1 MSQRV
6 GIVEH
11 MFDTMELSP
20 ETLGARRRSAERR
33 SAETVNCSPRQGE
46 TGDLEADYLS
56 LPVVPDPDIED
67 ITSILAANQRRINQ
81 LEAQNALLVAQAD
94 RAELPA
100 REGFANTTAFV
111 KAVLSLRGGKARRL
125 VGRQWLTGMPI
136 TRDAFTAGWLSVD
149 QVDELLRAFHADVA
163 LFEEHEA
170 SLVAI
175 ALQTPMV
182 PELAQAIDTYRRHV
196 TPTDIVEDKAVQFEA
211 RGAYV
216 SSTPTGMG
224 VLTWYERP
232 DVINHARELI
242 QANAPTSS
250 DGRTAAQLMS
260 DTLTDLVLG
269 AGGGGAGT
277 RMVVHVDEAVL
288 RYHVGGEAHDRNGAS
303 LTLQEVRR
311 MACDTQLGRHIF
323 GSESVTIEL
332 GRTKRVVSRRQR
344 DLIEYRDRGC
354 RFPACDRPPRW
365 CDAHHIR
372 HWLDGGPTDLDNLV
386 LLCRFH
392 HTLVHDQGWGLTG
405 TPTHFTITRPAGEL
419 HGETR
424 LDAHPY
430 WPQMFPEPL
439 AFRLPPESTAEYF
452 RYRFRAVGWARK
464 GIGERPAPLDTGPQ
478 PVNSARGSP

>member
-1 MSQRV
+1 
-6 GIVEH
+6 
-11 MFDTMELSP
+11 MFDTIEVADYTTHP
-20 ETLGARRRSAERR
+20 VG
-33 SAETVNCSPRQGE
+33 
-46 TGDLEADYLS
+46 TGDLVTDDL
-56 LPVVPDPDIED
+56 LFPGVPDPDIED
-67 ITSILAANQRRINQ
+67 ITSLLGANQRRINQ

-94 RAELPA
+94 EAGLPA

-111 KAVLSLRGGKARRL
+111 KAMLSIRGGKARRV

-136 TRDAFTAGWLSVD
+136 TREAFTAGWLSVD
-149 QVDELLRAFHADVA
+149 QVDELLRAFHADMA

-170 SLVAI
+170 SLVSI
-175 ALQTPMV
+175 ALQTPLV
-182 PELAQAIDTYRRHV
+182 PELAKAIDTYRGHV

-216 SSTPTGMG
+216 SSTPAGMG

-232 DVINHARELI
+232 DVINRAREQL
-242 QANAPTSS
+242 QAHAPTSS
-250 DGRTAAQLMS
+250 DGRTSAQLMS

-269 AGGGGAGT
+269 GRGGGNT

-311 MACDTQLGRHIF
+311 LACDTQLGRHIY
-323 GSESVTIEL
+323 GSEAVTTEL
-332 GRTKRVVSRRQR
+332 GRTKRVVSSRQR

-354 RFPACDRPPRW
+354 RFPACDRPSHW

-372 HWLDGGPTDLDNLV
+372 HWLDGGLTNLDNMV

-392 HTLVHDQGWGLTG
+392 HTLIHDQGWGLTG
-405 TPTHFTITRPAGEL
+405 TPTHLTITRPAGEL
-419 HGETR
+419 HGESK
-424 LDAHPY
+424 LAPPPM

-439 AFRLPPESTAEYF
+439 AFRLPPESTSEYF
-452 RYRFRAVGWARK
+452 RYRFRALGWARK
-464 GIGERPAPLDTGPQ
+464 GIGERPAPLDTTPQ
-478 PVNSARGSP
+478 RVSNARGSP